1 MQAGQHQGA
10 PLWDGNRSWTF
21 YHLQPPSWTEV
32 LRNKEKVVLTVLPIL
47 WTHNPQRS
55 TWLLLDHEQHS
66 REGVSS
72 SVQVIPPW
80 ALHLHYSS
88 STPPHTQTQREKAS
102 QVPLQSFVLNSPLVN
117 SLSKDGVGSAIISNK
132 GSIQGCQLP
141 RFSLGCLGKQR
152 ASLNPEIT
160 FYAPRELLLAFA
172 ETRHVLVSSGLI
184 PPLWLPSVQPKHH
197 KLLALK
203 GQKGLVLGMRG
214 LAFPGAA
221 YKYRILH
228 YIN

>member
-10 PLWDGNRSWTF
+10 PLWGGDGSWTF

-32 LRNKEKVVLTVLPIL
+32 LRNKRRLFSQSSPFCGHTIPREAHGSFWTKSSIL
-47 WTHNPQRS
+47 VKEYAAVFRQHHRGYYIFITLHPHRPTHK
-55 TWLLLDHEQHS
+55 
-66 REGVSS
+66 
-72 SVQVIPPW
+72 
-80 ALHLHYSS
+80 
-88 STPPHTQTQREKAS
+88 QREKAS
-102 QVPLQSFVLNSPLVN
+102 QVPLQSLVLNSPLVN

-141 RFSLGCLGKQR
+141 RFSLGRLEKQR
-152 ASLNPEIT
+152 ASLNPEVT
-160 FYAPRELLLAFA
+160 FYAPRELLLVSA

-184 PPLWLPSVQPKHH
+184 PPLWLPSVQTKHH

-203 GQKGLVLGMRG
+203 GQKGLVLGMQG